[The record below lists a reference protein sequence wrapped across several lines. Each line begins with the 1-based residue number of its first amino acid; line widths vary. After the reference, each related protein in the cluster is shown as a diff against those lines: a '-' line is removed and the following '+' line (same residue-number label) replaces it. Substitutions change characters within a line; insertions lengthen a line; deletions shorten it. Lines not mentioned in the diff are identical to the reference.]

1 MTIGETIMSLIA
13 YAMMIW
19 GCVSVSKEKPP
30 VWLFRA
36 LLSCTV
42 LSAALLAAA
51 VLSRVPWVAV
61 PFHAVLLAGTV
72 LFVLFRF
79 KYAGK
84 T

>member
-1 MTIGETIMSLIA
+1 MTIGETMMGLFTC
-13 YAMMIW
+13 AMMIW
-19 GCVSVSKEKPP
+19 SCVSVSKEKPP

-61 PFHAVLLAGTV
+61 PFYAVLLAYAV
-72 LFVLFRF
+72 LLVLFRF
-79 KYAGK
+79 KYAVK